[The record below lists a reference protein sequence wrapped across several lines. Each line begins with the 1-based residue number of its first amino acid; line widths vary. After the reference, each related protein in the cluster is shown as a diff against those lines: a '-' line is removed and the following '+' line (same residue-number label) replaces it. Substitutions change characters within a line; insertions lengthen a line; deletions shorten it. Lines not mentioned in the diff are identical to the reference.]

1 MSENVRMLTVELM
14 VDRCSVD
21 ESGTKMQQI
30 YTATTFSITKTYNI
44 ELKVHRNL
52 LNKSIRLEFCFWH
65 LSLRALLQ
73 LSLQQQHCDVITNG
87 QRLLQI

>member
-1 MSENVRMLTVELM
+1 MNFFLVMTNGNQSIIHVIDNTEHCGMNENLM

-52 LNKSIRLEFCFWH
+52 LNKSIGLAFCYW
-65 LSLRALLQ
+65 Q
-73 LSLQQQHCDVITNG
+73 L
-87 QRLLQI
+87 